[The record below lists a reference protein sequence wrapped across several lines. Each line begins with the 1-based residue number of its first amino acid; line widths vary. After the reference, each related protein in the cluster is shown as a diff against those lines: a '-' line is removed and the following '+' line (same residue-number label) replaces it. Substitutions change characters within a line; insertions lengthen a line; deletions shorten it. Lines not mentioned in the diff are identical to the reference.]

1 MTFSLAGRCT
11 QTGRIGF
18 AVATSSVCVGA
29 RVGAIADGCVVFS
42 QARTDPRLHA
52 VGITAWQRTQDAAKT
67 LDAMREAAT
76 SPHWRQLG
84 ILTAEGTPLHHTGAS
99 CLDHCGGL
107 EGANSLA
114 LGNFLGSADVL
125 PEMIRA
131 FEQASGSLEDRLQ
144 AGMLAGEAAG
154 SEREPLQSAA
164 LKVLGAEGLMDADLR
179 VDFSTDPLKD
189 LGILWTDWAPK
200 AAAYR
205 LRAIDPDSAP
215 SSAEVEGRPA
225 QA

>member
-52 VGITAWQRTQDAAKT
+52 VGITAWQRTQDAAKALT
-67 LDAMREAAT
+67 AMREAAT

-84 ILTAEGTPLHHTGAS
+84 ILTSKGVPLHYTGAS

-125 PEMIRA
+125 PEMVRA
-131 FEQASGSLEDRLQ
+131 FEEATGSLEERLQ
-144 AGMLAGEAAG
+144 IGMLAGEAAG

-164 LKVLGAEGLMDADLR
+164 LKVLGAEGLMDADIR

-189 LGILWTDWAPK
+189 LGVLWADWAPK

-225 QA
+225 

>member
-11 QTGRIGF
+11 ETGRIGF

-29 RVGAIADGCVVFS
+29 RVGAIAEGCVVFS

-52 VGITAWQRTQDAAKT
+52 VGIAAWQRTKDAAET
-67 LDAMREAAT
+67 LKAMREAAT
-76 SPHWRQLG
+76 SAHWRQLG
-84 ILTAEGTPLHHTGAS
+84 ILTLEGVPLHYTGAS
-99 CLDHCGGL
+99 CLDHCGGF
-107 EGANSLA
+107 EGTNSMA

-125 PEMIRA
+125 PEMVRA
-131 FEQASGSLEDRLQ
+131 FEQAAGPLEERLQ

-164 LKVLGAEGLMDADLR
+164 LKVLGDEGLMDADIR

-189 LGILWTDWAPK
+189 LRTLWLDWAPK

-205 LRAIDPDSAP
+205 LRAIDPDAAP

-225 QA
+225 

>member
-11 QTGRIGF
+11 DTGRIGF

-29 RVGAIADGCVVFS
+29 RVGAIAEGCVVFS

-52 VGITAWQRTQDAAKT
+52 VGMSAWQRTADAGET
-67 LDAMREAAT
+67 LAAMREAAT

-84 ILTAEGTPLHHTGAS
+84 VLTSTGAPLHFTGTS
-99 CLDHCGGL
+99 CFDHCGGL
-107 EGANSLA
+107 AGANSLA

-125 PEMIRA
+125 PKMVRA
-131 FEQASGSLEDRLQ
+131 FEEGTGSLEERLQ

-164 LKVLGAEGLMDADLR
+164 LKVLGSEGLMDADIR
-179 VDFSTDPLKD
+179 VDFSIDPLKD
-189 LGILWTDWAPK
+189 LGVLWLDWAPK

-205 LRAIDPDSAP
+205 LRAIDPDKAP

-225 QA
+225 

>member
-11 QTGRIGF
+11 ETGRIGF

-29 RVGAIADGCVVFS
+29 RVGAIVEGCVVFS

-52 VGITAWQRTQDAAKT
+52 VGISTWQRTKDAAET
-67 LDAMREAAT
+67 LSAMREAAT
-76 SPHWRQLG
+76 SAHWRQLG
-84 ILTAEGTPLHHTGAS
+84 ILTSKGVPLHYTGAS
-99 CLDHCGGL
+99 CLDHCGGF
-107 EGANSLA
+107 EGANSLS
-114 LGNFLGSADVL
+114 LGNFLGSATVL
-125 PEMIRA
+125 PEMVRA
-131 FEQASGSLEDRLQ
+131 FEEASGPLEERLQ

-164 LKVLGAEGLMDADLR
+164 LKVLGDEGLMDADIR

-189 LGILWTDWAPK
+189 LGVLWRDWAPK

-205 LRAIDPDSAP
+205 LRAIDPDAAP

-225 QA
+225 

>member
-11 QTGRIGF
+11 ETGRIGF

-29 RVGAIADGCVVFS
+29 RVGAITEGCVVFS

-52 VGITAWQRTQDAAKT
+52 AGIEFWQRNKDAAGT
-67 LDAMREAAT
+67 LSAMREAAT

-84 ILTAEGTPLHHTGAS
+84 VLTTTGVPLHYTGAS

-125 PEMIRA
+125 PEMIRG
-131 FEQASGSLEDRLQ
+131 FEEAAGSLEERLQ
-144 AGMLAGEAAG
+144 AGMLAGEKAG

-164 LKVLGAEGLMDADLR
+164 LKVLGSEGLMDADLR

-189 LGILWTDWAPK
+189 LRTLWLDWAPK

-205 LRAIDPDSAP
+205 LRAIDPDAAP
-215 SSAEVEGRPA
+215 SSAEVEGRPS
-225 QA
+225 